1 MWYRRFGR
9 SALQVSA
16 LGLRSHQFETLNSRK
31 DAFALLSRAE
41 ERGLTYI
48 DVAGADGLTP
58 FGRRGGA
65 EPIVGEWLA
74 QRPGRR
80 ERLVLSATAYGE
92 MGYGPNADSIKR
104 ACEDTLRRLRTDH
117 IDLLVLHR
125 LDRGTAWDEVLEA
138 TDELMRAGKI
148 SNLGSSHL
156 AGWHIATFNQ
166 EASKND
172 LPGFV
177 SEQCAYSLLRRSFE
191 LEVLPA
197 CHAFGMAV
205 TASSPLASG
214 LLGGILRAP
223 SERRRAEPST
233 QQALAT
239 LRPQLGAWEA
249 LCQDVGHAPA
259 DVALAWL
266 LHSPWVT
273 APLVGPR
280 TVEQLETA
288 LCALDVEWSS
298 ELAQAIDRI
307 FPGPVRE
314 APDAFWPIP
323 GIQLAPSI
331 A

>member
-1 MWYRRFGR
+1 MLHRRFGR
-9 SALQVSA
+9 TALKVSA
-16 LGLRSHQFETLNSRK
+16 LGLRTHQFHALNSRR
-31 DAFALLSRAE
+31 DALALLSRAE

-48 DVAGADGLTP
+48 DVAGADGLTS

-80 ERLVLSATAYGE
+80 EKLVLSATAYGE
-92 MGYGPNADSIKR
+92 MGYGPNADSIRR
-104 ACEDTLRRLRTDH
+104 ACEDTLRRLHTDH
-117 IDLLVLHR
+117 IDLLILHR
-125 LDRGTAWDEVLEA
+125 LDRGTAWDDVLEA
-138 TDELMRAGKI
+138 TDELMRAGKV
-148 SNLGSSHL
+148 SHLGSSHL

-166 EASKND
+166 EASKHD

-205 TASSPLASG
+205 TVSSPLASG
-214 LLGGILRAP
+214 LLGGVLQGSAGRHDDPGA
-223 SERRRAEPST
+223 
-233 QQALAT
+233 QQAVAS
-239 LRPQLGAWEA
+239 LRPKLEAWEA
-249 LCQDVGHAPA
+249 LCHDVGRAPA
-259 DVALAWL
+259 AVALAWL
-266 LHSPWVT
+266 LHNPSVT
-273 APLVGPR
+273 APLIGPR
-280 TVEQLETA
+280 TFEQLDTA
-288 LCALDVEWSS
+288 LESLDVEWSS
-298 ELAQAIDRI
+298 ELAEAIDRI

>member
-1 MWYRRFGR
+1 MLYRRFGR
-9 SALQVSA
+9 TNLRVSA
-16 LGLRSHQFETLNSRK
+16 IGLRTQRFETLNSRR
-31 DAFALLSRAE
+31 DALALLSRAE
-41 ERGLTYI
+41 EQGLTYI
-48 DVAGADGLTP
+48 DVAGADGLTS

-74 QRPGRR
+74 QQPGRR
-80 ERLVLSATAYGE
+80 EKLVLSTTAYGE
-92 MGYGPNADSIKR
+92 LGYGPNADSIRR
-104 ACEDTLRRLRTDH
+104 ACEDSLRRLRTDH

-138 TDELMRAGKI
+138 TDALRRAGHI
-148 SNLGSSHL
+148 SHIGSSHL

-166 EASKND
+166 EASKHN

-177 SEQCAYSLLRRSFE
+177 SEQCAYSPLRRSFE

-197 CHAFGMAV
+197 CRAFGMAV

-214 LLGGILRAP
+214 LLGGVLNATA
-223 SERRRAEPST
+223 EQRRSDAST
-233 QQALAT
+233 TQAVAAV
-239 LRPQLGAWEA
+239 RPQLEAWESLA
-249 LCQDVGHAPA
+249 KDVGYAPA
-259 DVALAWL
+259 TLAFAWL
-266 LHSPWVT
+266 LHNPWVT
-273 APLVGPR
+273 APLMGPR
-280 TVEQLETA
+280 TIAQLDMA
-288 LCALDVEWSS
+288 VRAVDVDWSS
-298 ELAQAIDRI
+298 ELAEAIDRI